1 MKRLVQIGLVVV
13 VLTGCTT
20 GDIQTVIQIAMSKD
34 PSAAISKIA
43 TQKAI
48 NYTSKELAT
57 IISDFLKRVE
67 KDWGNESKISTPKE
81 YVKYTQ
87 NYKSMAYVNF
97 DTGEILVQTIDDENT
112 IESLKNAIVSTLLT
126 PEDPRAIDL
135 YSDAQ
140 IKLSGTPYLYK
151 TVIDHTGN
159 YIRSSKRAENFA
171 DFLIANNLKTKKTNV
186 NNKNQTI
193 HFVSIQ
199 MVKNHINIRA
209 KKYEPLVEK
218 YANKYNISKNL
229 IFAIMQTESDFNPFA
244 ISTANAIG
252 LMQIVPTSAGQ
263 DAYQFIYNQNRVPDK
278 EFLYDASNNIQF
290 GAAYLHLLE
299 NKYLNQINNHIS
311 KEYCVIAAYN
321 TGAGNVLKV
330 FSKNK
335 SKAFKNINKM
345 SPSQI
350 YEELHQKLPFKETKD
365 YIDKVLKNK
374 KNFIN
379 I

>member
-1 MKRLVQIGLVVV
+1 
-13 VLTGCTT
+13 
-20 GDIQTVIQIAMSKD
+20 
-34 PSAAISKIA
+34 
-43 TQKAI
+43 
-48 NYTSKELAT
+48 
-57 IISDFLKRVE
+57 
-67 KDWGNESKISTPKE
+67 
-81 YVKYTQ
+81 
-87 NYKSMAYVNF
+87 
-97 DTGEILVQTIDDENT
+97 
-112 IESLKNAIVSTLLT
+112 
-126 PEDPRAIDL
+126 
-135 YSDAQ
+135 
-140 IKLSGTPYLYK
+140 
-151 TVIDHTGN
+151 
-159 YIRSSKRAENFA
+159 
-171 DFLIANNLKTKKTNV
+171 
-186 NNKNQTI
+186 
-193 HFVSIQ
+193 
-199 MVKNHINIRA
+199 
-209 KKYEPLVEK
+209 
-218 YANKYNISKNL
+218 
-229 IFAIMQTESDFNPFA
+229 FAIMQTESDFNPFA

-311 KEYCVIAAYN
+311 KEYCVIAGYN

>member
-1 MKRLVQIGLVVV
+1 
-13 VLTGCTT
+13 
-20 GDIQTVIQIAMSKD
+20 
-34 PSAAISKIA
+34 
-43 TQKAI
+43 
-48 NYTSKELAT
+48 
-57 IISDFLKRVE
+57 
-67 KDWGNESKISTPKE
+67 
-81 YVKYTQ
+81 
-87 NYKSMAYVNF
+87 
-97 DTGEILVQTIDDENT
+97 LVQTIDDENT

-126 PEDPRAIDL
+126 PENPRAIDL

-171 DFLIANNLKTKKTNV
+171 DFLIANNLKTKK
-186 NNKNQTI
+186 QTLIIKINI

-252 LMQIVPTSAGQ
+252 LIQIVPTSAGQ

-278 EFLYDASNNIQF
+278 EFLYDASNNTI
-290 GAAYLHLLE
+290 
-299 NKYLNQINNHIS
+299 
-311 KEYCVIAAYN
+311 
-321 TGAGNVLKV
+321 
-330 FSKNK
+330 
-335 SKAFKNINKM
+335 
-345 SPSQI
+345 
-350 YEELHQKLPFKETKD
+350 
-365 YIDKVLKNK
+365 
-374 KNFIN
+374 
-379 I
+379 